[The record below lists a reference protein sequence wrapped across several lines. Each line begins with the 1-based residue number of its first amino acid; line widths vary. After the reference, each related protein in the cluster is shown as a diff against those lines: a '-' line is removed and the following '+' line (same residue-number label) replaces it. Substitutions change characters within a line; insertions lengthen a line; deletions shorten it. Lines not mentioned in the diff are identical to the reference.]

1 MQILRLCLLFFIV
14 FSFELQAQESL
25 CDILNLPNCSGVN
38 KITRR
43 SSAKSLPSSGSS
55 TQFNPATVSHD
66 RGFGVESFIQSGN
79 PMNYSLVTGTGRMGA
94 AFISSGNENGF
105 FGNRLI
111 ENGDEYLNR
120 RLEKKQY
127 QSQKY
132 NGAFGVG
139 LLKNN
144 RVNLDLGVSAKY
156 NKNIRQLNPGA
167 GVSLRWGPVS
177 MGVSQYKDDVFIPT
191 DSFGLGQNYQE
202 SFSVQTFFAGV
213 KIKNL
218 FLDAGTISTK
228 FDGFD
233 ETFHIRIYSAA
244 FIFRNFL
251 FNVAQRQEET
261 GLQKFKEGAL
271 VTQRSQ
277 SSTYFGL
284 QYSAHKLLVLGVH
297 YNYHLLDEVSGS
309 VAIFF

>member
-1 MQILRLCLLFFIV
+1 MQILGLVIALFGM
-14 FSFELQAQESL
+14 FSTELRAQESL
-25 CDILNLPNCSGVN
+25 CDILNLPNCNSIN
-38 KITRR
+38 KLTRR

-55 TQFNPATVSHD
+55 TQFNPANVSHD
-66 RGFGVESFIQSGN
+66 RGFGVETFIQSGN

-111 ENGDEYLNR
+111 ENSDEFLNR

-127 QSQKY
+127 QSQKI
-132 NGAFGVG
+132 NGAFGAA

-144 RVNLDLGVSAKY
+144 TVNLDVGLSAKY
-156 NKNIRQLNPGA
+156 NKNIRKTNPGA
-167 GVSLRWGPVS
+167 GLSLRVGPVS
-177 MGVSQYKDDVFIPT
+177 LGVSQYKDDVFIPT

-202 SFSVQTFFAGV
+202 SFTVQTFFAGV

-218 FLDAGTISTK
+218 FLDAGTIGTR

-233 ETFHIRIYSAA
+233 ETFHIRIFSAA
-244 FIFRNFL
+244 YIFRSFL

-261 GLQKFKEGAL
+261 GLQKFKNNAL

-284 QYSAHKLLVLGVH
+284 QYSVHKLLVLGVH

>member
-1 MQILRLCLLFFIV
+1 MLLQGLCLVFLLFI
-14 FSFELQAQESL
+14 SSALQAQDSL

-55 TQFNPATVSHD
+55 TQFNPANVSHD
-66 RGFGVESFIQSGN
+66 RGFGVESFAQAGN
-79 PMNYSLVTGTGRMGA
+79 PLNYSLVTGTGRMGA
-94 AFISSGNENGF
+94 AMISSGNENGF

-111 ENGDEYLNR
+111 ENGDEFLNR

-127 QSQKY
+127 QSQKH
-132 NGAFGVG
+132 NGAFGVA
-139 LLKNN
+139 LLKNS
-144 RVNLDLGVSAKY
+144 RVNLDLGISGKY
-156 NKNIRQLNPGA
+156 NKNIRQFNPGA
-167 GVSLRWGPVS
+167 GVALRWGPVS
-177 MGVSQYKDDVFIPT
+177 LGASQYRDDVFIAT
-191 DSFGLGQNYQE
+191 DSFGFGQNYQE
-202 SFSVQTFFAGV
+202 SFTVQTFFAGV
-213 KIKNL
+213 KIKN
-218 FLDAGTISTK
+218 FFFDAGTISTK

-233 ETFHIRIYSAA
+233 ETFHVRLYSAA
-244 FIFRNFL
+244 FIYGHFL

-261 GLQKFKEGAL
+261 GLQKFENNAL

-284 QYSAHKLLVLGVH
+284 QFSAHKLLVLGLH

-309 VAIFF
+309 VAVFF